1 MCLHALHDVS
11 GRCRIQ
17 CDGTSGVCT
26 YRAQYGILPDNG
38 LADAL
43 GIEDI
48 ALRDT
53 QASVSVMHG
62 FNSAHRRCNIVPIQQ
77 GTFYE
82 LATDASA
89 RAEDHDF
96 HFSFL
101 LRVTP
106 RPARLA

>member
-1 MCLHALHDVS
+1 MRLHALHNVS

-17 CDGTSGVCT
+17 CDGTSGVCP
-26 YRAQYGILPDNG
+26 YRAQYGILPGNG

-53 QASVSVMHG
+53 LASASVVHG
-62 FNSAHRRCNIVPIQQ
+62 FKSAHRRCYIVPIQQ

-82 LATDASA
+82 LAADASA
-89 RAEDHDF
+89 RAEDHDL
-96 HFSFL
+96 SF
-101 LRVTP
+101 
-106 RPARLA
+106 